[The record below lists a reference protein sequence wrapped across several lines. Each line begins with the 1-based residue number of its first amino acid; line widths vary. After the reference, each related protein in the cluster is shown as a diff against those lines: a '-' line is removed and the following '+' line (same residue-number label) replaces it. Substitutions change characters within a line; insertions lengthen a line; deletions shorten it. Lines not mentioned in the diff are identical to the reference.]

1 MGKLYEKELLKI
13 NQTIRETI
21 ALDTEIIEKFLALEA
36 PTLIVGS
43 GGSFSAAKGIEY
55 QLNYMGV
62 NAKAITPLQL
72 EDHRNTLYISKVIL
86 LTAKGNNNDIIN
98 AFEYCEKFESLAIL
112 CLCLST
118 KSKIRKKF
126 RQNGHLFLW
135 EKDMTFGS
143 DGYLSVNSLAA
154 MMGIMAKAIYDY
166 SGDEYFKVTEENFMA
181 MDTET
186 INKYC
191 NKAILE
197 KETLIV
203 LHGGGTTQVAVD
215 LESKFSEAALG
226 NVLLVDFR
234 NFAHGRHFWMSER
247 GENTGIVALIDAEHQ
262 KIAEKTLHLV
272 PSEVESEIVVVKKSG
287 MNGILELYIEMF
299 CIVYAA
305 GKRLGINPGKPKV
318 PDYGR
323 KLYHVNFR
331 YQSVDVIK
339 KIDKSPVLRAA
350 YRKFGGYSEQN
361 VLFQK
366 YEKEAEDFWHTLT
379 RTKWSAL
386 VFDYDGTL
394 HWKGK
399 EESEVE
405 RHIFSLL
412 NELLS
417 YGVVIGIA
425 TGRGKSVRQE
435 MQKKIE
441 TQYWNMVG
449 IGYYNGAVGGW
460 LGDDSMPAN
469 KEPIDEQLS
478 GLYDSVS
485 RVEELTSYI
494 SGLEE
499 PKPKQWSLGL
509 RSRQGKDIAEA
520 ILCEKV
526 WQNQTLKIVASSHS
540 VDVIEKN
547 TSKKNIIGFL
557 KSKYEDLKIE
567 ECLFIGD
574 SGSYGG
580 NDFEML
586 TMNGLSV
593 DLVSR
598 QMDSCWNFAPLGKRQ
613 LEATLYYLQH
623 MKAEAD
629 GKIEVMEN

>member
-1 MGKLYEKELLKI
+1 MGKLYEKELLRI
-13 NQTIRETI
+13 NQTIREI
-21 ALDTEIIEKFLALEA
+21 IEVDTEIIEKFLALEA
-36 PTLIVGS
+36 PALVVGS
-43 GGSFSAAKGIEY
+43 GGSFSVAKGIEY
-55 QLNYMGV
+55 QLNYMGA

-72 EDHRNTLYISKVIL
+72 EDHRNSLYTSKIIL

-98 AFEYCEKFESLAIL
+98 AFEYCEKFESVAIL

-126 RQNGHLFLW
+126 RENGHLFLW

-143 DGYLSVNSLAA
+143 DGYLSVNSLVA
-154 MMGIMAKAIYDY
+154 MLGIMAKAIYHY
-166 SGDEYFKVTEENFMA
+166 SGDEYFKISEENFPA
-181 MDTET
+181 IDIEAV
-186 INKYC
+186 NKYC
-191 NKAILE
+191 DKAILD

-234 NFAHGRHFWMSER
+234 NFAHGRHFWMAER
-247 GENTGIVALIDAEHQ
+247 GEKTGIVALIDAEHQ

-272 PSEVESEIVVVKKSG
+272 PCEVESEIISIKNSG
-287 MNGILELYIEMF
+287 MNGILALYIEMF

-323 KLYHVNFR
+323 KLYHVNFH

-339 KIDKSPVLRAA
+339 KIDKSPALRAA
-350 YRKFGGYSEQN
+350 YRKFGGYLERN
-361 VLFQK
+361 NLFQK
-366 YEKEAEDFWHTLT
+366 YEKEAEDFWHNLA
-379 RTKWSAL
+379 RKRWGAL

-399 EESEVE
+399 DESEVE
-405 RHIFSLL
+405 SQIFSLL

-417 YGVVIGIA
+417 HGAVIGIA

-441 TQYWNMVG
+441 TQYWDKVG

-460 LGDDSMPAN
+460 LGDNSMPAN
-469 KEPIDEQLS
+469 EEPVDEQLAD
-478 GLYDSVS
+478 LYGSVS

-494 SGLEE
+494 PDLEE

-509 RSRQGKDIAEA
+509 RSRQGKHIIAA
-520 ILCEKV
+520 ILREKV
-526 WQNQTLKIVASSHS
+526 WQNRTLKIVASSHS
-540 VDVIEKN
+540 VDVIEKD

-557 KSKYEDLKIE
+557 QNKYNDLMIE

-586 TMNGLSV
+586 TINGLSV

-598 QMDSCWNFAPLGKRQ
+598 QIDSCWNFAPLGNRQ

-623 MKAEAD
+623 MKAGAD
-629 GKIEVMEN
+629 GKIEIRGS

>member
-21 ALDTEIIEKFLALEA
+21 AADTEIIEKFLSLEA

-55 QLNYMGV
+55 ELNYMGA

-72 EDHRNTLYISKVIL
+72 EDHKNILYTSKIIL

-98 AFEYCEKFESLAIL
+98 AFEYCENLESVAIL

-135 EKDMTFGS
+135 EKDMEFRS
-143 DGYLSVNSLAA
+143 DGYLSVNSLVA
-154 MMGIMAKAIYDY
+154 MIGIMAKAIYHY
-166 SGDEYFKVTEENFMA
+166 SGDEYFEISEENFA
-181 MDTET
+181 VMDIET
-186 INKYC
+186 VNKYC
-191 NKAILE
+191 NKAILG

-203 LHGGGTTQVAVD
+203 LHGGGTTQVAID

-247 GENTGIVALIDAEHQ
+247 GEKTGIIALIDAEHQ
-262 KIAEKTLHLV
+262 TIAEKTLQHV
-272 PSEVESEIVVVKKSG
+272 PDKVESEAITIENSG
-287 MNGILELYIEMF
+287 MNGILALYIEMF

-305 GKRLGINPGKPKV
+305 GKRIGINPGKPKV

-323 KLYHVNFR
+323 KLYHANFH
-331 YQSVDVIK
+331 YQSVDMIK
-339 KIDKSPVLRAA
+339 KMNKNPALRAA
-350 YRKFGGYSEQN
+350 YRKFGGCMEQN
-361 VLFQK
+361 ILFQR
-366 YEKEAEDFWHTLT
+366 YRKEAEDFWRGLIQ
-379 RTKWSAL
+379 RRWRAL
-386 VFDYDGTL
+386 IFDYDGTL

-399 EESEVE
+399 EEGEVE
-405 RHIFSLL
+405 EQIFSLL

-417 YGVVIGIA
+417 HGAIIGIA

-441 TQYWNMVG
+441 FQYWDKVG
-449 IGYYNGAVGGW
+449 IGYYNGAVCGW
-460 LGDDSMPAN
+460 LGDNSMPAN
-469 KEPIDEQLS
+469 AEPVNEQLME
-478 GLYDSVS
+478 LYNSVCK
-485 RVEELTSYI
+485 VEELIPYI
-494 SGLEE
+494 PDLEE

-509 RSRQGKDIAEA
+509 SSRQGKNAVTT
-520 ILCEKV
+520 ILREQV
-526 WQNQTLKIVASSHS
+526 WQSQTLKIVTSSHS
-540 VDVIEKN
+540 VDVIEKS
-547 TSKKNIIGFL
+547 TFKKNIIVFL
-557 KSKYEDLKIE
+557 QNKYEGLEIG

-574 SGSYGG
+574 SGNYGG
-580 NDFEML
+580 NDFDML
-586 TMNGLSV
+586 TANGLSV

-598 QMDSCWNFAPLGKRQ
+598 QIDSCWNFAPLGNRQ

-623 MKAEAD
+623 MKTGTD
-629 GKIEVMEN
+629 GKIEIMET